1 MRTELGKYN
10 TLEVVKEVDF
20 GIYLDG
26 GLDGEI
32 LLPAKYVPE
41 GTEIGDKL
49 EVFLYL
55 DQEERLI
62 ATTETPK
69 AQVGEYACL
78 ECAWVNEYGAF
89 LDWGL
94 MKDLFVPFREQR
106 AKMFQGGKYLVY
118 VYVDEESYRI
128 VASAKINKFLKD
140 EDELDYNE
148 GDEVKVLIGERTDL
162 GWKVIIDNK
171 AQGLVYADEVFGEI
185 HTGDKTKGYIQYI
198 RPDGK
203 IDVRLQR
210 DGQAGVRDFAD
221 ELKDYL
227 KSHDGFCPL
236 HDKSEPDDIYDTFGV
251 SKKVFKK
258 AVGALYKKRII
269 KVGSDGI
276 SLV

>member
-26 GLDGEI
+26 GADGEI

-41 GTEIGDKL
+41 GTKIGDML

-62 ATTETPK
+62 ATTETPL
-69 AQVGEYACL
+69 AQVGQYACL

-89 LDWGL
+89 LNWGL

-106 AKMFQGGKYLVY
+106 AKMRQGGKYLVY

-140 EDELDYNE
+140 EDELDYKE
-148 GDEVKVLIGERTDL
+148 GEEVEILIGERTDL

-171 AQGLVYADEVFGEI
+171 AQGLVYADEVFAQI

-236 HDKSEPDDIYDTFGV
+236 HDKSDPDDIYDTFGV

-258 AVGALYKKRII
+258 AVGALYKKRLI
-269 KVGSDGI
+269 KVGSEGI
-276 SLV
+276 SLA